1 MSLSCEIRGI
11 YNIKNDASVDSGC
24 RSEIPEGTFP
34 ISKNRIIVTVM
45 SGEVTNEVSVLNSS
59 NSTKIDQFYF
69 YEVEQFTVLWLLLI
83 VIVAGNL
90 GVIYTLLVGRSRKSR
105 MNYFITHLAFADLCV
120 GLISVLT
127 DLIWRST
134 VSWNAG
140 NVACKLIKFLQVVVT
155 YASTYVLV
163 ALSIDRYDAIRH
175 PMKFSG
181 SWRRAKCLIIA
192 AWLFSV
198 LFSIPIL
205 ILYEEKSVQ
214 DQLQC
219 WIEFSD
225 QWKWQLYVTLVSI
238 SVFGVP
244 AIIISACYAI
254 IIVTIWTKSAATY
267 QVYKKKGNDGRKGSD
282 NSKRASSRGLIPR
295 AKVKT
300 IKTTFTIVS
309 VFIICWSPYMLF
321 DLLQVYGQIPQTQ
334 TNIAIATFVQ
344 SLAPLNSAANPIIYC
359 IFSTHF
365 CRNFWLLPP
374 CKWICK
380 KKKRKPRDSTVTTQS
395 SSLSE
400 FLTNTHKK
408 RIEGSTNIAQ
418 TVLIHAKK

>member
-1 MSLSCEIRGI
+1 MS
-11 YNIKNDASVDSGC
+11 V
-24 RSEIPEGTFP
+24 
-34 ISKNRIIVTVM
+34 
-45 SGEVTNEVSVLNSS
+45 EVINESSITNSS
-59 NSTKIDQFYF
+59 NITKIDHFYF

-83 VIVAGNL
+83 VIIAGNL
-90 GVIYTLLVGRSRKSR
+90 GVIYTLMVGRSRKSR

-127 DLIWRST
+127 DLVWRTT

-140 NVACKLIKFLQVVVT
+140 NISCKIIKFLQVVVT

-205 ILYEEKSVQ
+205 ILYEEKSIQ

-238 SVFGVP
+238 SIFGIP
-244 AIIISACYAI
+244 AIIISACYAVI
-254 IIVTIWTKSAATY
+254 IITIWSKSADTFL
-267 QVYKKKGNDGRKGSD
+267 VSKKTPVDGRKGSD

-309 VFIICWSPYMLF
+309 VFIVCWSPYMLF
-321 DLLQVYGQIPQTQ
+321 DLLQVYGYIPHTQ

-365 CRNFWLLPP
+365 CRTLCSLPP
-374 CKWICK
+374 CKWICN
-380 KKKRKPRDSTVTTQS
+380 KKKRKPRDSTLTTQS

-408 RIEGSTNIAQ
+408 KIERSSKIAH